1 MTTATHNNT
10 TEWIK
15 NNEKFFLPPV
25 CNKMMHNNQLKVFYV
40 GGPNQR
46 ADFHLEEGEEL
57 FYMRQGSMTLPILTQ
72 GQIRTITIREGEV
85 FLLPG
90 RIPHSPQ
97 REKDTVGLVIERERL
112 DNETDGLRYFV
123 DGTTEVLFERWFH
136 CDDLGSQLKPI
147 IEEYFASEEH
157 KTGKPGPQSDASQPA
172 WEPDSV
178 TKVESP
184 FNLQDWLDS
193 NRRRI
198 RSSGSL
204 ELFPFRRYQSNIAIL
219 GLGQG
224 SREIECPTETF
235 LWQLEGSST
244 VIYGD
249 GLEVRLKRDETL
261 LVPGGGHF
269 IYSPS
274 SESMT
279 LSCVMDP
286 ANRGRPHSN

>member
-1 MTTATHNNT
+1 MGSLCHVNT
-10 TEWIK
+10 SAWVRE
-15 NNEKFFLPPV
+15 NEKFFLPPV
-25 CNKMMHNNQLKVFYV
+25 CNKMLHNDQLKVFYV

-57 FYMRQGSMTLPILTQ
+57 FYMRQGSMALPILTQ
-72 GQIRTITIREGEV
+72 GEIRTVTIRQGEV

-123 DGTTEVLFERWFH
+123 DGSTEVLFERWFH

-147 IEEYFASEEH
+147 IEEFFASEEY
-157 KTGKPGPQSDASQPA
+157 KTGKPGPPSETSQPA

-178 TKVESP
+178 TKVEAP

-204 ELFPFRRYQSNIAIL
+204 ELFPFRRYQSDIAIL

-235 LWQLEGSST
+235 
-244 VIYGD
+244 
-249 GLEVRLKRDETL
+249 
-261 LVPGGGHF
+261 
-269 IYSPS
+269 
-274 SESMT
+274 
-279 LSCVMDP
+279 
-286 ANRGRPHSN
+286 

>member
-1 MTTATHNNT
+1 
-10 TEWIK
+10 
-15 NNEKFFLPPV
+15 
-25 CNKMMHNNQLKVFYV
+25 
-40 GGPNQR
+40 
-46 ADFHLEEGEEL
+46 
-57 FYMRQGSMTLPILTQ
+57 MTLPILTQ

-85 FLLPG
+85 FLLPR

-157 KTGKPGPQSDASQPA
+157 KTGKPGPKSDANQPA